1 MSEQRGFKDSS
12 EPLQS
17 RRLGLR
23 DRKGAAGSL
32 SVPSCLTPTA
42 ATWTGAMC
50 TPSAGCCKAGS
61 DHRPLPDRVDA
72 GPCWECMPA
81 AKPSAPCPGH
91 GPHTRGCEGRMCN
104 TAVAPEATMGL
115 TPQETACSA
124 LLKVANDLG
133 LTCGGLRVSV
143 S

>member
-1 MSEQRGFKDSS
+1 
-12 EPLQS
+12 
-17 RRLGLR
+17 
-23 DRKGAAGSL
+23 
-32 SVPSCLTPTA
+32 
-42 ATWTGAMC
+42 
-50 TPSAGCCKAGS
+50 
-61 DHRPLPDRVDA
+61 
-72 GPCWECMPA
+72 
-81 AKPSAPCPGH
+81 
-91 GPHTRGCEGRMCN
+91 MCN